1 MMEQA
6 LLKRALVPILII
18 AVAALIV
25 IAMVKTR
32 PQAPKM
38 EKPPKVWV
46 VNTITAQPARIAPEL
61 TLYGRVETPREAALK
76 AALEADVAEVYVL
89 EGDSVSKGQKL
100 IQLDDTDAKL
110 LLTQRK
116 ADVAAAQAQ
125 IDSEKLR
132 FERDQSLLKQQ
143 QTLLELANKTVER
156 AKELDKTRLTPK
168 SALDDAEAARERQL
182 VTLKQLEHDIAE
194 HPVRLA
200 QLNAS
205 LMRAK
210 ALQQQAEVDLS
221 RSLITAPFSGRIA
234 RLSVSVGDRV
244 RNGDSLIA
252 LYDLEHLEVRAQ
264 IPGRYVR
271 QVRSLLNAGT
281 LPTAEAEL
289 DGQPIRFKLLRMAGE
304 VKQDSGGVDGLFALQ
319 QQQSNLPL
327 GSFIELQLRLA
338 PINDL
343 IPIPFAALYGLD
355 TVYKINQGLLQSVR
369 IDKVGEQQGTDGEKR
384 LLIHS
389 DQLQEG
395 DQLVATQLPNAI
407 DGLRVRAQ

>member
-1 MMEQA
+1 M
-6 LLKRALVPILII
+6 KRALVPILII
-18 AVAALIV
+18 AVAVLIV

-46 VNTITAQPARIAPEL
+46 VNTITAQPATIAPEL

-116 ADVAAAQAQ
+116 ADVAAAKAQ

-156 AKELDKTRLTPK
+156 ARELDKTRLTPK

-221 RSLITAPFSGRIA
+221 RCLITAPFSGRIA
-234 RLSVSVGDRV
+234 RLSVSLGDRV

-264 IPGRYVR
+264 IPGRYVK

-281 LPTAEAEL
+281 LPTAAAEL
-289 DGQPIRFKLLRMAGE
+289 DGQPIRFRLLRMAGE

-319 QQQSNLPL
+319 QQQNNLPL

-338 PINDL
+338 PIKDL

-355 TVYKINQGLLQSVR
+355 TVYKINKGLLQSVR
-369 IDKVGEQQGTDGEKR
+369 IDKVGEQQGADGEKL

-389 DQLQEG
+389 DQLQAG

>member
-6 LLKRALVPILII
+6 LLKRALIPILII
-18 AVAALIV
+18 AVAVLV
-25 IAMVKTR
+25 LIAMVKTR

-46 VNTITAQPARIAPEL
+46 VNTITAQPATISPEL

-76 AALEADVAEVYVL
+76 SALEADVAEVFVL

-100 IQLDDTDAKL
+100 IQLDDTDANL

-143 QTLLELANKTVER
+143 QTLLELASKTVER
-156 AKELDKTRLTPK
+156 ARELDKTRLTPK

-210 ALQQQAEVDLS
+210 ALQQQAEVDLD

-252 LYDLEHLEVRAQ
+252 LYDLQHLEVRAQ

-271 QVRSLLNAGT
+271 QVRSLLNTGN
-281 LPTAEAEL
+281 LPTAKAEL
-289 DGQPIRFKLLRMAGE
+289 DGQPIQFKLLRMAGE

-319 QQQSNLPL
+319 QHQNNLPL
-327 GSFIELQLRLA
+327 GSFIELQLQLA
-338 PINDL
+338 PIDGL

-355 TVYKINQGLLQSVR
+355 TVYKINKGLLQSVR
-369 IDKVGEQQGTDGEKR
+369 IDKVGEQQGADGEKL
-384 LLIHS
+384 LLIRS
-389 DQLQEG
+389 EQLQSG